1 MSIFPMTRP
10 SMDGE
15 APAHSWWLYLL
26 LGIVLSIAGV
36 FVLGD
41 VVLASAVSAIFI
53 GWAILIAGILEIVH
67 AFSAREWKGFLLDL
81 LVGILYIAGGWL
93 LVSNPLAATVSL
105 TLAIGI
111 IWIVSGIF
119 RVVLAGALWREG
131 GWGILFSGLLAVLA
145 GALILA
151 EWPSSGLWV
160 LGFLLG
166 IDLIV
171 HGVAWIGYA
180 FSVRS
185 GGAGEPPHLHGQSVR

>member
-1 MSIFPMTRP
+1 MSIFPITRL
-10 SMDGE
+10 SVDGE

-26 LGIVLSIAGV
+26 LGIVLLVTGF
-36 FVLGD
+36 FVLGN

-53 GWAILIAGILEIVH
+53 GWAIVIAGILEIVH

-81 LVGILYIAGGWL
+81 FLGILYIAGGWL

-105 TLAIGI
+105 TLAIGV
-111 IWIVSGIF
+111 IWIVSGIS
-119 RVVLAGALWREG
+119 RIVLAGALWREG

-151 EWPSSGLWV
+151 QWPASGLWV

-171 HGVAWIGYA
+171 HGIAWIGYA

-185 GGAGEPPHLHGQSVR
+185 GSAEDPTPLRGQSVR

>member
-1 MSIFPMTRP
+1 MSIFPMARL

-26 LGIVLSIAGV
+26 LGVVLVIAGI

-41 VVLASAVSAIFI
+41 AVLASVVSAIFI

-81 LVGILYIAGGWL
+81 LVGILYIVGGWL
-93 LVSNPLAATVSL
+93 FVSNPLAATVSL
-105 TLAIGI
+105 TLAIGV

-119 RVVLAGALWREG
+119 RIVLAGALWREG
-131 GWGILFSGLLAVLA
+131 GWGILFSGLLALLA

-151 EWPSSGLWV
+151 EWPASGLWV
-160 LGFLLG
+160 LGLLLG

-185 GGAGEPPHLHGQSVR
+185 GGAEEPPQLRGQTVR

>member
-1 MSIFPMTRP
+1 MSIFPMTGP
-10 SMDGE
+10 GLDGE

-26 LGIVLSIAGV
+26 LGIVLLIAGV

-41 VVLASAVSAIFI
+41 VVLASVVSAIFI
-53 GWAILIAGILEIVH
+53 GWAILIAGVLEIVH

-81 LVGILYIAGGWL
+81 LVGILYIAGGWV

-105 TLAIGI
+105 TLAVGV
-111 IWIVSGIF
+111 IWIVSGLF
-119 RVVLAGALWREG
+119 RIVLAGSLWREG

-160 LGFLLG
+160 LGLLLG

-171 HGVAWIGYA
+171 HGIAWIGYA

-185 GGAGEPPHLHGQSVR
+185 GSAFQPA

>member
-1 MSIFPMTRP
+1 MSIFPITRL
-10 SMDGE
+10 SVDGE

-26 LGIVLSIAGV
+26 LGIVLLVTGF
-36 FVLGD
+36 FVLGN

-53 GWAILIAGILEIVH
+53 GWAIVIAGILEIVH

-81 LVGILYIAGGWL
+81 FLGILYIAGGWL

-105 TLAIGI
+105 TLAIGV
-111 IWIVSGIF
+111 IWIVSGIS
-119 RVVLAGALWREG
+119 RIVLAGALWREG

-151 EWPSSGLWV
+151 QWPASGLWV

-171 HGVAWIGYA
+171 HGIAWIGYA

-185 GGAGEPPHLHGQSVR
+185 GSAEEPPQLRGQSVR

>member
-1 MSIFPMTRP
+1 MSIFPITRL
-10 SMDGE
+10 SVDGE

-26 LGIVLSIAGV
+26 LGIVLLVTGF
-36 FVLGD
+36 FVLGN

-53 GWAILIAGILEIVH
+53 GWAIVIAGILEIVH

-81 LVGILYIAGGWL
+81 FLGILYIAGGWL

-105 TLAIGI
+105 TLAIGV
-111 IWIVSGIF
+111 IWIVSGIS
-119 RVVLAGALWREG
+119 RIVLAGALRREG

-151 EWPSSGLWV
+151 QWPASGLWV

-171 HGVAWIGYA
+171 HGIAWIGYA

-185 GGAGEPPHLHGQSVR
+185 GSAEEPPQLRGQSVR